1 MKNPAFVGGCTGL
14 GLALLVINELGLTV
28 DQAGMGAIASLLAG
42 AIAAKALQRSLLG
55 ASSGFW
61 HSVPGRWLI
70 GRVAGGAV
78 YTALAALLWM
88 PAVYAVAYGFGVF
101 GQLCGSRAA
110 AAIFP
115 VLPWAV
121 WSLVLGGAGRLRT
134 PAKVIIGK
142 STRPFRRWY
151 CSFKFGGGGAAGFA
165 SILEEWANR
174 WQPGMIFYG
183 HSLFDRHW
191 PIGIKDQRML
201 LTLAGTGGGKGESA
215 IINNVLLHDGSMVIV
230 DPSGQIAAVTGEAL
244 RAKGFE
250 VRVID
255 QLNILGQGTAR
266 LDPLSGLDPAAPDYV
281 PRLRQ
286 LVDAMAVPSGDGRNR
301 FFEEGG
307 KTLCAGAIDYLKRRK
322 AAEFE
327 QPEPE
332 EEADDVE

>member
-1 MKNPAFVGGCTGL
+1 MKHLVTIGGLAGL
-14 GLALLVINELGLTV
+14 GLAILVNNWLGVTG
-28 DQAGMGAIASLLAG
+28 DQAGTVAVASILAG
-42 AIAAKALQRSLLG
+42 AIAAKALQRGMLG

-70 GRVAGGAV
+70 GRVAGAV
-78 YTALAALLWM
+78 VYAVLAALLWM
-88 PAVYAVAYGFGVF
+88 PTVYAVAYGFGVF
-101 GQLCGSRAA
+101 GQLLGWSAA
-110 AAIFP
+110 VAMYP
-115 VLPWAV
+115 VLPWV
-121 WSLVLGGAGRLRT
+121 IWGLVLGGAWRLRT

-142 STRPFRRWY
+142 GSRPFRRWFR
-151 CSFKFGGGGAAGFA
+151 SFGFGGGGSAGFA
-165 SILEEWANR
+165 GICEEWAHR
-174 WQPGMIFYG
+174 YRPGMIFFG

-191 PIGIKDQRML
+191 AVGIKDQRML

-255 QLNILGQGTAR
+255 QLDVLGQGTSR
-266 LDPLSGLDPAAPDYV
+266 LDPLSGLDPAARDYV

-286 LVDAMAVPSGDGRNR
+286 LVDAMAIPSGDGRNR
-301 FFEEGG
+301 FFEDGG

-322 AAEFE
+322 AAEFVAQE
-327 QPEPE
+327 QA